1 MTHNRLKEDDIKNLE
16 VITDEDFSDII
27 DSMLLN
33 DYRHIP
39 NVIRLPNIRG
49 DLAEKLG
56 LEKDSAF
63 IMKNG
68 ISHIRPDRKG
78 SYGQAFSDEEYR
90 MIPEVMRNANFA
102 VVDKYFK
109 NFQIVFDDQ
118 NEENKVNKIVF
129 NKDKLGN
136 YLITIGK
143 VDRQNAFSEERNE
156 VVGVGFA
163 PTIRTLRM
171 GVSSTR
177 LRASPTT
184 ENSIAQEYKSVN
196 ETESP
201 EEKIMENET
210 EEMETKSNEEAANLL
225 MPKEYLKS
233 LLSRAEIEVI
243 EDSGIMR
250 TILDEGKRVQQM
262 AAKYKP
268 GH

>member
-1 MTHNRLKEDDIKNLE
+1 MGKEMESETTRPNDENTTSAPELMTHNRLKEDDIKNLE

-201 EEKIMENET
+201 
-210 EEMETKSNEEAANLL
+210 
-225 MPKEYLKS
+225 
-233 LLSRAEIEVI
+233 
-243 EDSGIMR
+243 
-250 TILDEGKRVQQM
+250 
-262 AAKYKP
+262 
-268 GH
+268 